1 MKNICQKIVCLI
13 LTFIIIFSV
22 NSSFAVTTEEQ
33 ELKVQQQ
40 ENEKKQRKIEAEKEG
55 VTNEKESTQKEVD
68 NLNSQIQDYQTE
80 ITNLDIQIA
89 NANQKIEVYQNIAL
103 CKNEEDIQNVIDEII
118 DRFGNMPKELENLI
132 DIARIKYLSKEI
144 NIVKIMNK
152 NQAVVFTFEQNRFK
166 LDVNKLIQNYGNK
179 IKFSAGVK
187 PMITLEVKTSN
198 EREILKTI
206 TEFLKSCH

>member
-1 MKNICQKIVCLI
+1 MKG
-13 LTFIIIFSV
+13 
-22 NSSFAVTTEEQ
+22 
-33 ELKVQQQ
+33 
-40 ENEKKQRKIEAEKEG
+40 IEVLPE
-55 VTNEKESTQKEVD
+55 T
-68 NLNSQIQDYQTE
+68 
-80 ITNLDIQIA
+80 DIQIDL
-89 NANQKIEVYQNIAL
+89 NVTSYIPDEYISDANQKIEVYQNIAL